1 MSLNALASPAAR
13 EPGPRVI
20 LVRCRTVA
28 KVDSIG
34 FVTGM
39 KDHGA
44 AGLVDLLGAGAAGVV
59 GLRCDRPGQG
69 APGVKQGG
77 QAGVARWAES
87 PC

>member
-1 MSLNALASPAAR
+1 MSLNAIASPAAR

-20 LVRCRTVA
+20 FVRCLTVA

-44 AGLVDLLGAGAAGVV
+44 AGPVDLSSLVGWGVV

-69 APGVKQGG
+69 
-77 QAGVARWAES
+77 RRE
-87 PC
+87 